1 MIATLILYEKEIQT
15 NSFFLYGRNTNG
27 PNTKSRYKQILF
39 SYMAQYM
46 RPNTNGFTEQSQLNW
61 GFVSTQKLKTV
72 QIHYFSVYIMN
83 FHLPEY
89 QIVSILE
96 PN

>member
-1 MIATLILYEKEIQT
+1 
-15 NSFFLYGRNTNG
+15 
-27 PNTKSRYKQILF
+27 
-39 SYMAQYM
+39 M

-61 GFVSTQKLKTV
+61 GFVSTQSLK
-72 QIHYFSVYIMN
+72 QYRYIIFSVYIMN